1 VKLSTH
7 CLSIKSIL
15 GGPFFIDAVQTALD
29 FSKFPDFE
37 PTDCHNKNVLSWE
50 PRLANCDS
58 RCGLIRCDC
67 KSKKQAGLCV
77 DSSVQKKNN

>member
-1 VKLSTH
+1 MRNE
-7 CLSIKSIL
+7 
-15 GGPFFIDAVQTALD
+15 TALD
-29 FSKFPDFE
+29 FSNFPDFE

-67 KSKKQAGLCV
+67 ESKKKAGLCV